1 MLSAIELL
9 RAIPAAIYV
18 TDAEGRITFFNDA
31 AAELWGQRPETG
43 SARWSGAWRLHFP
56 DGRPMRHDESP
67 MAMTLRERAKSQ
79 GGAQGHEVIVERP
92 NGARV
97 PVRQYPNLLEDDQG
111 HVSGGISLLIDVG
124 ERRRAE
130 VDTARLA
137 AIVASSEDAIVSK
150 TLEGLVTSWNGGAE
164 RIFGYAPTEMIGQ
177 SIKKIIPPDRQAE
190 EDEILAKLRRGERIE
205 HFDTVRVGKD
215 GREVE
220 ISVTISPI
228 RDGTGA
234 IVGASKVARDIG
246 ERRRHESMQRLLFD
260 ELNHRV
266 KNTLATVQA
275 IASQSMKTA
284 ASPRDF
290 VAGFSGR
297 VQALARAHDLLVQR
311 KMRGA
316 TLRELLREQVAL
328 GATGDARITLSGPDV
343 TLGPHIAI
351 QLALLL
357 HELATNA
364 RKYGAL
370 RTPTGKLS
378 IRWSVG
384 MQPERELV
392 LSWRESRVTHLAA
405 PGMTGFGMTL
415 IERSLEANGGSAS
428 IHYAADGLRC
438 EIRLPLPEVPAH
450 PSPGDEPQGGARPG
464 AGHDAVR
471 RAGGAFHGRRVLLVE
486 DEPLVAL
493 DVEAELTALG
503 VEVIGPAGSL
513 ASAEQLIG
521 NGRFDAAL
529 LDANLQGEPVDR
541 LAAALA
547 AREVPFAFATG
558 YGREALPAAFRDR
571 PMLAKPFDAAKIRA
585 IVGELLEGGETENAV
600 GTPDKRTP

>member
-1 MLSAIELL
+1 MVSESGLLS
-9 RAIPAAIYV
+9 AIPAAIYV
-18 TDAEGRITFFNDA
+18 TDAEGLITFYNDA
-31 AAELWGQRPETG
+31 AAELWGQRPEAG
-43 SARWSGAWRLHFP
+43 ARWCGAWRLHFP

-67 MAMTLRERAKSQ
+67 MAVTLRGRTECRSQ
-79 GGAQGHEVIVERP
+79 GQEVIVERP
-92 NGARV
+92 DGARV
-97 PVRQYPNLLEDDQG
+97 SVRQFPNLLKDDQG
-111 HVSGGISLLIDVG
+111 RVSGGISLLIDMG

-137 AIVASSEDAIVSK
+137 AIVSSSEDAIVSK
-150 TLEGLVTSWNGGAE
+150 TLEGVVTSWNAGAE
-164 RIFGYAPTEMIGQ
+164 RIFGYPPEEMIGQ
-177 SIKKIIPPDRQAE
+177 SIKKIIPPDLLAE
-190 EDEILAKLRRGERIE
+190 EDEFLAKLRRGERIE
-205 HFDTVRVGKD
+205 HFDTVRLAKD

-246 ERRRHESMQRLLFD
+246 ERRRHENMQRLLFD

-275 IASQSMKTA
+275 IASQSMKTS

-316 TLRELLREQVAL
+316 TLRELLHEQVAL
-328 GATGDARITLSGPDV
+328 GAAEDAHITLSGPDV
-343 TLGPHIAI
+343 TLSPHIAI

-370 RTPTGKLS
+370 RASAGRLS
-378 IRWSVG
+378 VRWTVR

-392 LSWRESRVTHLAA
+392 LSWRESGVAHLAA
-405 PGMTGFGMTL
+405 PGTTGFGMTL
-415 IERSLEANGGSAS
+415 IERSLEANDGSAS

-438 EIRLPLPEVPAH
+438 EITLPLREIPADQSH
-450 PSPGDEPQGGARPG
+450 GDDPRGGTQPAAGSDASGRIGGALQ
-464 AGHDAVR
+464 
-471 RAGGAFHGRRVLLVE
+471 GRRVLLVE

-493 DVEAELTALG
+493 DVEAELAALG
-503 VEVIGPAGSL
+503 MKVVGPAGSV
-513 ASAEQLIG
+513 ASAEALIAHG
-521 NGRFDAAL
+521 GFDVAL
-529 LDANLQGEPVDR
+529 LDANLHGRPVDR
-541 LAAALA
+541 LAAALV
-547 AREVPFAFATG
+547 ARKVPFAFATG
-558 YGREALPAAFRDR
+558 YGREALPEAFRDR

-585 IVGELLEGGETENAV
+585 VVSELLDGGDAEDLVAAP
-600 GTPDKRTP
+600 GRRAP